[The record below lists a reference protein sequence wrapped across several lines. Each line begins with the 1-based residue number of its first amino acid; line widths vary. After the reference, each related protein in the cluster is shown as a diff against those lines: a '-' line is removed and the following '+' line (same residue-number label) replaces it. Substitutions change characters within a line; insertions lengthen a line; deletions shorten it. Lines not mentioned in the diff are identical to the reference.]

1 MEDFEIQNSEGDNV
15 PSSFVTNVRHCVFN
29 FVSRLRSCFIYLSRC
44 MVNDNESE
52 SNHDYTRHDSTYGS
66 LVDIDMQDN
75 RSSLITALCNGDT
88 VAALRTIEHNS
99 CYINERYQ
107 YGYTP
112 LILCCI
118 YMGIWQNKKREY
130 SKIVRALLNYERCD
144 INSRDDAG
152 RSALMFASEYEQ
164 TECVDALLAHPR
176 CKLLVR
182 DINGETALHHLVQKS
197 IDVEDSESILRLM
210 VAHEEFASC
219 TSIVTNEGFS
229 ALDLFL
235 MNDKYFSPD
244 FCVCSVAERLLS
256 VLFNY
261 IEHVQKSKRTIALAV
276 RFTGIDM
283 CKRLVKAGFDW
294 DSSLPVDETAAH
306 CAVQIN
312 DSEKLKLITKYFH
325 RNAHLLE
332 TEWRGLNVYDLLKI
346 LKRDETI
353 FRSFPN
359 IPPLFPPARDTSG
372 NMLKINNH
380 SGLLTL
386 SKHDISSK
394 MQITN
399 MEESGNSYSAY
410 NAVKCATESNI
421 MYRDDCNTIGRL
433 SIKLAL
439 MISHEFSKH
448 GKYELM
454 QFEPQLSGS
463 IRERTKCYFPD
474 ECDVLC
480 RFLHS
485 GILEHNYDPIR
496 HAVSFSAKNNS
507 YWDKLSNA
515 YGQLITPRLNRAFYS
530 AVDFVIQVGD
540 FDYYAEE
547 DGCILS
553 LNKYSL
559 HYEDKISRLVAHYNS
574 PNFNELPVSIDLVPA
589 IDCPDY
595 QPPTP
600 LPLGLR
606 CSKYFALAKASRFD
620 YSSISRSFPIT
631 YSSAEASLIGNV
643 ASHIKEGY
651 ITAKGLRLASICLPD
666 VRLRDLGVSANID
679 IEKYITSYRL
689 KNALFNILKD
699 KERQPDAEC
708 KFEWADAIYAELQ
721 GSLMNDR
728 RLPLW

>member
-1 MEDFEIQNSEGDNV
+1 M
-15 PSSFVTNVRHCVFN
+15 H
-29 FVSRLRSCFIYLSRC
+29 
-44 MVNDNESE
+44 
-52 SNHDYTRHDSTYGS
+52 
-66 LVDIDMQDN
+66 
-75 RSSLITALCNGDT
+75 
-88 VAALRTIEHNS
+88 
-99 CYINERYQ
+99 
-107 YGYTP
+107 
-112 LILCCI
+112 
-118 YMGIWQNKKREY
+118 
-130 SKIVRALLNYERCD
+130 
-144 INSRDDAG
+144 
-152 RSALMFASEYEQ
+152 
-164 TECVDALLAHPR
+164 
-176 CKLLVR
+176 
-182 DINGETALHHLVQKS
+182 
-197 IDVEDSESILRLM
+197 
-210 VAHEEFASC
+210 
-219 TSIVTNEGFS
+219 
-229 ALDLFL
+229 
-235 MNDKYFSPD
+235 
-244 FCVCSVAERLLS
+244 
-256 VLFNY
+256 
-261 IEHVQKSKRTIALAV
+261 
-276 RFTGIDM
+276 
-283 CKRLVKAGFDW
+283 
-294 DSSLPVDETAAH
+294 
-306 CAVQIN
+306 
-312 DSEKLKLITKYFH
+312 
-325 RNAHLLE
+325 
-332 TEWRGLNVYDLLKI
+332 
-346 LKRDETI
+346 
-353 FRSFPN
+353 
-359 IPPLFPPARDTSG
+359 
-372 NMLKINNH
+372 
-380 SGLLTL
+380 
-386 SKHDISSK
+386 
-394 MQITN
+394 ITN
-399 MEESGNSYSAY
+399 TKESRNNNSAF

-620 YSSISRSFPIT
+620 YSTRILHFPIT
-631 YSSAEASLIGNV
+631 YSSAEALLISNV
-643 ASHIKEGY
+643 ASHIRDGY
-651 ITAKGLRLASICLPD
+651 ITAKGLRLASICSCG
-666 VRLRDLGVSANID
+666 VHSQDLGVSANID
-679 IEKYITSYRL
+679 IDKYITSYRL
-689 KNALFNILKD
+689 KNSLFNILKD
-699 KERQPDAEC
+699 EDRQPNSEC

-721 GSLMNDR
+721 GSLETDQFLTSWYDDYDALLYCPDYTDMYMFSQKRKLILAFIHEIRSWLVSNMSQ
-728 RLPLW
+728 LKSM